1 MSCDLVEIRL
11 NNGLVI
17 SFHDNVADGWF
28 RKDRPSERDMWE
40 RMAAALR
47 NTDFEAVKRLYG
59 QVPPEPA
66 QRTVQIKASPL
77 RSAKAVEQTNALFV
91 TPAAEKA

>member
-17 SFHDNVADGWF
+17 SFHDNAADGWF

-40 RMAAALR
+40 RMASALR
-47 NTDFEAVKRLYG
+47 GTDFEAVKRLYG
-59 QVPPEPA
+59 HVQPE
-66 QRTVQIKASPL
+66 TV
-77 RSAKAVEQTNALFV
+77 RVVAKPGTPKNGGIRVDLLANP
-91 TPAAEKA
+91 PAAEKA

>member
-17 SFHDNVADGWF
+17 SFHDNSADGWF
-28 RKDRPSERDMWE
+28 RKDRPTERDMWD
-40 RMAAALR
+40 RMANALR

-66 QRTVQIKASPL
+66 QRVVQVKAALPKATKPLEQIASP
-77 RSAKAVEQTNALFV
+77 F
-91 TPAAEKA
+91 AEKI

>member
-17 SFHDNVADGWF
+17 SFHDNAADSWF

-59 QVPPEPA
+59 QVPPEPV

-77 RSAKAVEQTNALFV
+77 RSAKATEPTNAFLV

>member
-17 SFHDNVADGWF
+17 SFHDNSADGWF

-59 QVPPEPA
+59 HVSPETRVVQVKAPLPRATKPSDQA
-66 QRTVQIKASPL
+66 VVASP
-77 RSAKAVEQTNALFV
+77 F
-91 TPAAEKA
+91 AEKI

>member
-17 SFHDNVADGWF
+17 SFHDNAADGWF

-66 QRTVQIKASPL
+66 QRVVQVKAPPLRAAKPPEQANALVASP
-77 RSAKAVEQTNALFV
+77 F
-91 TPAAEKA
+91 AEKL

>member
-17 SFHDNVADGWF
+17 SFHDNSADGWF
-28 RKDRPSERDMWE
+28 RKDRPSERDMWD
-40 RMAAALR
+40 RMANALR

-59 QVPPEPA
+59 HVPPESVRITASKP
-66 QRTVQIKASPL
+66 ASP
-77 RSAKAVEQTNALFV
+77 KNGTIKVEALGLAPV
-91 TPAAEKA
+91 PVEKP

>member
-40 RMAAALR
+40 RMAAALH

-59 QVPPEPA
+59 QVPPEPV
-66 QRTVQIKASPL
+66 QRAVQIKASPI
-77 RSAKAVEQTNALFV
+77 RSAKAAEQTSALFV